1 MRPVSSMT
9 GSSPASRN
17 SYPSNADM
25 PQNLEVDAVEQVL
38 AELKEIQRTIPK
50 GSVYLDKGDSSKSLS
65 SSNAPFVDPTR
76 FAELQMTQSTNFDL
90 SKLIRYCDEL
100 NFNYD
105 EGCFLAVSMLGRA
118 ILDHVPPIF
127 GCKSFSEVANNYSSG
142 SKSFKQSMEHLE
154 KSLRK
159 IADAYLHV
167 QIRKSEVLPNRTQV
181 NFSSDLDVLLAE
193 IVRLLK

>member
-1 MRPVSSMT
+1 
-9 GSSPASRN
+9 
-17 SYPSNADM
+17 M
-25 PQNLEVDAVEQVL
+25 PQNLEVDVVKHVL
-38 AELKEIQRTIPK
+38 AELQEIQRTIPM
-50 GSVYLDKGDSSKSLS
+50 GSVNLDRGDSFKSRSLS
-65 SSNAPFVDPTR
+65 TAPFVDPTR
-76 FAELQMTQSTNFDL
+76 LAELRVIQSPDFDL

-127 GCKSFSEVANNYSSG
+127 GSKSFSEVANNYSSG

-154 KSLRK
+154 NSLRK

>member
-1 MRPVSSMT
+1 
-9 GSSPASRN
+9 
-17 SYPSNADM
+17 M
-25 PQNLEVDAVEQVL
+25 PQNLEVDAVKRVL
-38 AELKEIQRTIPK
+38 AELQEIQRTSSK
-50 GSVYLDKGDSSKSLS
+50 GSVNLDRGNIIKSQSLS
-65 SSNAPFVDPTR
+65 AAPFIDPTR
-76 FAELQMTQSTNFDL
+76 LAELRVIQSPEFDL

-100 NFNYD
+100 NYNYD

-118 ILDHVPPIF
+118 ILDHIPPIF
-127 GCKSFSEVANNYSSG
+127 SCKSFAEVANNYSSG

-154 KSLRK
+154 NSLRK

-181 NFSSDLDVLLAE
+181 NFSCDLDVLLAE

>member
-1 MRPVSSMT
+1 
-9 GSSPASRN
+9 
-17 SYPSNADM
+17 M
-25 PQNLEVDAVEQVL
+25 PQNLEVNAITRAI
-38 AELKEIQRTIPK
+38 AEFKEIQRTIPK
-50 GSVYLDKGDSSKSLS
+50 NSENQDRENTFKSPLLS
-65 SSNAPFVDPTR
+65 TAPFIDPTR
-76 FAELQMTQSTNFDL
+76 LSELRVIRSPDFDL

-105 EGCFLAVSMLGRA
+105 KGYCLAVAMLGRA

-127 GCKSFSEVANNYSSG
+127 ECKSFSEVANNYSSG

-154 KSLRK
+154 NSLRK

-181 NFSSDLDVLLAE
+181 NFSCDLDVLLAE
-193 IVRLLK
+193 IVRLLKQ

>member
-1 MRPVSSMT
+1 
-9 GSSPASRN
+9 
-17 SYPSNADM
+17 M
-25 PQNLEVDAVEQVL
+25 PQNLEVDAIGLVL
-38 AELKEIQRTIPK
+38 AELQEIQRTISK
-50 GSVYLDKGDSSKSLS
+50 GSVYPGQIDGSKSPS
-65 SSNAPFVDPTR
+65 PSTAPFVDPTR
-76 FAELQMTQSTNFDL
+76 LAELRAIRSLEFDL

-100 NFNYD
+100 NSNYD
-105 EGCFLAVSMLGRA
+105 EGCFLAVPILGRA

-142 SKSFKQSMEHLE
+142 SKSFKQSMAHLAN
-154 KSLRK
+154 SLRK